1 MEIHRLTNMKEGY
14 SVELFN
20 KLYKETEQLR
30 KSLAYNID
38 PRYYG
43 VSKDIIVSWFDD
55 KFIHVFNKHCD
66 NKDPDVLKGFII
78 NSLQTFKYRILRKAY
93 TKEADFYTSAIE
105 LEGENNLINYLPDKE
120 DNTNGEIFFNLVL
133 EFFKKELSDDA
144 YLLLQ
149 LQLNPP
155 PYLLNRIKKSNSNIP
170 IKLIL
175 EFLGLEDI
183 NKNVKYI
190 RELRKDILMATE
202 KAKLVLNHA

>member
-93 TKEADFYTSAIE
+93 SKEGDFYNSAIE
-105 LEGENNLINYLPDKE
+105 LEGESNLINYLPDKE
-120 DNTNGEIFFNLVL
+120 DNTNSEIFFNLVL

-155 PYLLNRIKKSNSNIP
+155 PYLLSRIKKSNSNIP

-175 EFLGLEDI
+175 EFFRFRR
-183 NKNVKYI
+183 Y
-190 RELRKDILMATE
+190 
-202 KAKLVLNHA
+202 

>member
-1 MEIHRLTNMKEGY
+1 MKEGY